1 MAQSFRGCG
10 HQDNGRKTKV
20 CNILHCASRSCFINT
35 RNSRLLKD
43 AQLFDSKLSKI
54 AGFNDMGKTLI
65 EAVNAK
71 TVTEEKP
78 VAAAPSLPETDKK
91 EDKQEIQEGPK
102 QEREKEKPLPDA
114 PKDEKADAE
123 QQQEQKGKEDVKS

>member
-1 MAQSFRGCG
+1 MQHSLLPSILC
-10 HQDNGRKTKV
+10 T
-20 CNILHCASRSCFINT
+20 NIC
-35 RNSRLLKD
+35 NSRLLKD

-71 TVTEEKP
+71 PVTEEKP
-78 VAAAPSLPETDKK
+78 AAAAPSLPEKDKK
-91 EDKQEIQEGPK
+91 EEIQEGPK
-102 QEREKEKPLPDA
+102 QEKEKEKPLPDA